1 MTPADV
7 DELEALEKAATVGP
21 WKVSTTQ
28 ENNLEVRTT
37 SAGHGYLDVCA
48 ITPWLGH
55 HEQNAAL
62 IVALRNA
69 APALIAAARKRY
81 HLWDSIVK
89 RAHERDALVAEVDR
103 LRTVIDETASIM
115 DDHEGPLPTCAAMA
129 RDKLR
134 AALKVN
140 S

>member
-1 MTPADV
+1 MTTDQALAII
-7 DELEALEKAATVGP
+7 LEEQIRT
-21 WKVSTTQ
+21 
-28 ENNLEVRTT
+28 NL
-37 SAGHGYLDVCA
+37 AK
-48 ITPWLGH
+48 
-55 HEQNAAL
+55 
-62 IVALRNA
+62 
-69 APALIAAARKRY
+69 IARER
-81 HLWDSIVK
+81 
-89 RAHERDALVAEVDR
+89 ERDALVAEVDR